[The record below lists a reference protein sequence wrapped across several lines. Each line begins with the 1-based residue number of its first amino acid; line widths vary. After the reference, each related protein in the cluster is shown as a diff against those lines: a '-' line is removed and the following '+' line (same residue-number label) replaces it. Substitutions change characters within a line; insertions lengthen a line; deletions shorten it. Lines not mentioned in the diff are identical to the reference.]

1 MYHQSAVQNLPERD
15 WILSKARDEVKW
27 PALAQV
33 KTKYVRH
40 VPDANQTAKREAA
53 AAQRLKRLMGCDD
66 DIKSIV
72 LSVCA
77 AAGIEFRD
85 IIGHRRQKKYVLPRH
100 EIWWRV
106 YDETGLSMPDIAC
119 RFGRSDHT
127 TIKHGIEAH
136 ERRMGLGIWE
146 MRAKL

>member
-1 MYHQSAVQNLPERD
+1 VIGLQESGITPRRQR
-15 WILSKARDEVKW
+15 
-27 PALAQV
+27 
-33 KTKYVRH
+33 
-40 VPDANQTAKREAA
+40 AA
-53 AAQRLKRLMGCDD
+53 EQRLMRTMNARAQ
-66 DIKSIV
+66 IRRIV
-72 LSVCA
+72 IDVCT
-77 AAGIEFRD
+77 RDNVTVSD
-85 IIGHRRQKKYVLPRH
+85 IIGHSHKKRFTLPRH